1 MQLDPE
7 TGVFSKSKNAALA
20 YGTMTA
26 TRTIIVEEAGW
37 LLARAVTIAIRYTA
51 VRQQFRDKD
60 SRDTSSPELAVLDY
74 PTVQIRLLP
83 LLAACFALQYT
94 GKVMRDDHSKTRH
107 EIDKGNLEGLAAMHS
122 ASSGLK
128 SLSTDITNNG
138 IETCRRAMGGHGYGS
153 GSGLVGLQADY
164 MAKPIL
170 EGDNWMITQ
179 QTASY
184 LIKKM
189 TSAVKT
195 QRERSTDATDAQ
207 LKLFLNQ
214 KSGGKTFDI
223 LNNDSDIQASFQ
235 WRAAA
240 LVSKM
245 AHLE

>member
-1 MQLDPE
+1 
-7 TGVFSKSKNAALA
+7 
-20 YGTMTA
+20 MTA
-26 TRTIIVEEAGW
+26 TRTLIVEEAGW

-60 SRDTSSPELAVLDY
+60 SRDPGGAELAVLDY

-107 EIDKGNLEGLAAMHS
+107 EIDQGNLDGLAAMHS

-128 SLSTDITNNG
+128 SLSTDMTTNG
-138 IETCRRAMGGHGYGS
+138 IETCRRAMGGHGYGG
-153 GSGLVGLQADY
+153 GSGLVGLQSDY

-189 TSAVKT
+189 TTAVQT
-195 QRERSTDATDAQ
+195 QGKPPTDETDAQ
-207 LKLFLNQ
+207 LKSFLNERDGN
-214 KSGGKTFDI
+214 KRFDI
-223 LNNDSDIQASFQ
+223 FNNDSDIRACFRR
-235 WRAAA
+235 RAAA
-240 LVSKM
+240 LVRCYLRFHYLPS
-245 AHLE
+245 HD